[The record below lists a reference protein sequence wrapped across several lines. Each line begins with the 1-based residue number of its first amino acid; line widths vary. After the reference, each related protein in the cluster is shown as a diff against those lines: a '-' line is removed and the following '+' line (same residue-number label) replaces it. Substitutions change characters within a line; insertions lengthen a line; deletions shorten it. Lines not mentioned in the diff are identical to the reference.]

1 MEFMDVVKGRRS
13 VRKYRADAISE
24 KDMNT
29 LLEAVKW
36 APSWANTQC
45 WRLVLVTDADLK
57 NQLAGTCHSTRPD
70 RPNRAAQA
78 IMTVPVCVVACAELG
93 RSGFKRASDGAPTPA
108 TDKGDWYMFDLALAL
123 ENLVLTAYSLG
134 LGTVH
139 VGAFDSVKAEHIIGA
154 PQNVKVVELIPIGH
168 PDEQPAAPIRKEY
181 NEWVFHNRYGQ
192 GR

>member
-1 MEFMDVVKGRRS
+1 MEFMDVIKGRRS
-13 VRKYRADAISE
+13 VRKYKADAISE

-57 NQLAGTCHSTRPD
+57 NQIAGTCHSTRPD

-93 RSGFKRASDGAPTPA
+93 RSGFKRSPDGAHTPA

-139 VGAFDSVKAEHIIGA
+139 VGAFDSVKAEQIIGA